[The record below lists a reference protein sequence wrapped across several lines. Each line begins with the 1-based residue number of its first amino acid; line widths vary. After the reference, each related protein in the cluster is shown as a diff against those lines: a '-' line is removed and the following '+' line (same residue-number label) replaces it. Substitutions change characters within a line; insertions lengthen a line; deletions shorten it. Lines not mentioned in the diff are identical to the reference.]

1 MVLFFWWCRP
11 PRKPFKD
18 KVSELYTCVFMCGCS
33 CSPSYLCFSAVVL
46 FSNLLFKLEMHH
58 LNFDFNSK
66 EIFIL
71 FIWICV
77 FGENSSC
84 QKFCVVPLV
93 ESIANCCFDS
103 WITHKKKRERA
114 NCIDQGN
121 LARYAFCIPSAKNSL
136 WASRSIFQICS
147 FTSFYSS
154 AIRSKTK
161 ISTR

>member
-1 MVLFFWWCRP
+1 M
-11 PRKPFKD
+11 
-18 KVSELYTCVFMCGCS
+18 CV
-33 CSPSYLCFSAVVL
+33 
-46 FSNLLFKLEMHH
+46 
-58 LNFDFNSK
+58 
-66 EIFIL
+66 
-71 FIWICV
+71 CV

-121 LARYAFCIPSAKNSL
+121 LARYAFCIPLAKNSL

-154 AIRSKTK
+154 AIRSTRLAILRHERNELNGTFSKSKSIWVPLCDYTILWRGNFSCLESKKDGEALEFSMRRHVKTIFATTFMGVSVEFPPLLK
-161 ISTR
+161 